1 VATKRIDWIRY
12 ALDLAKV
19 AATRSEDPYVK
30 VGAAVLRKDHSIAS
44 LGYNGV
50 PSGVEINWEDRDER
64 RKRVIHAEINAL
76 RYTKPDEGYILACGL
91 SPCRHCIQVI
101 ASYGI
106 KVVCYEEEYDKD
118 EFAFQLADEFGVTLR
133 KYEEGIYA

>member
-1 VATKRIDWIRY
+1 MNKRIDWIRY

-19 AATRSEDPYVK
+19 AATRSEDPHVK
-30 VGAAVLRKDHSIAS
+30 VGAAILRKDHSVAS

-50 PSGVEINWEDRDER
+50 PPGIEINWSDRDER

-76 RYTKPDEGYILACGL
+76 RYIKPDEGYILVCPL
-91 SPCRHCIQVI
+91 SPCRHCIQSI

-106 KVVCYEEEYDKD
+106 KKVFYEEEYEKD
-118 EFAFQLADEFGVTLR
+118 EFAFELAKEYKMCLH
-133 KYEEGIYA
+133 KYTEGIYD

>member
-1 VATKRIDWIRY
+1 MATKRIDWIRY

>member
-1 VATKRIDWIRY
+1 MNKRIDWIRY

-19 AATRSEDPYVK
+19 AATRSEDPHVK
-30 VGAAVLRKDHSIAS
+30 VGATILRKDHSVAS

-50 PSGVEINWEDRDER
+50 PPGIEINWSNRDER

-76 RYTKPDEGYILACGL
+76 RYIKPQEGYILVCPL
-91 SPCRHCIQVI
+91 SPCRHCVQSI

-106 KVVCYEEEYDKD
+106 KMIFYEEEYDKD
-118 EFAFQLADEFGVTLR
+118 EFAFELAKEFKIDLC
-133 KYEEGIYA
+133 KYVEGIYE

>member
-1 VATKRIDWIRY
+1 MASKRIDWIRY

-19 AATRSEDPYVK
+19 AATRSEDPFVK
-30 VGAAVLRKDHSIAS
+30 VGATILRKDHSIAS

-50 PSGVEINWEDRDER
+50 PSGVKINWGDRDER

-76 RYTKPDEGYILACGL
+76 RYIKPEEGYILACCL
-91 SPCRHCIQVI
+91 SPCRYCVQAI

-106 KVVCYEEEYDKD
+106 KIVCYDEEYDKD
-118 EFAFQLADEFGVTLR
+118 EFAFELEKEFGVSLC
-133 KYEEGIYA
+133 KYTEGIYE

>member
-1 VATKRIDWIRY
+1 MNKRIDWIRY

-19 AATRSEDPYVK
+19 AATRSEDPFVK
-30 VGAAVLRKDHSIAS
+30 VGATILRADQSVAS

-50 PSGVEINWEDRDER
+50 PPGIKIDWSNRDDR

-76 RYTKPDEGYILACGL
+76 RYIIPNEGHILACPL
-91 SPCRHCIQVI
+91 SPCRHCIQSM

-106 KVVCYEEEYDKD
+106 KKVFYEEAYDKD
-118 EFAFQLADEFGVTLR
+118 EFAFELAKEYKMYLC
-133 KYEEGIYA
+133 KYTEGLYN

>member
-1 VATKRIDWIRY
+1 MASKRIDWIRY

-19 AATRSEDPYVK
+19 AATRSQDPFVK
-30 VGAAVLRKDHSIAS
+30 VGATILRKDHSIAS

-50 PSGVEINWEDRDER
+50 PSGVKINWGDRDER

-76 RYTKPDEGYILACGL
+76 RYIKPEEGYILACCL
-91 SPCRHCIQVI
+91 SPCRYCVQAI

-106 KVVCYEEEYDKD
+106 KIVCYDEEYDKD
-118 EFAFQLADEFGVTLR
+118 EFAFELAKEFGVSLC
-133 KYEEGIYA
+133 KYTEGIYE

>member
-1 VATKRIDWIRY
+1 MASKRIDWIRY

-30 VGAAVLRKDHSIAS
+30 VGAAILRKDHSIAS

-50 PSGVEINWEDRDER
+50 PSGVVINWDDRDER

-76 RYTKPDEGYILACGL
+76 RYIKPDEGHILACGL
-91 SPCRHCIQVI
+91 SPCRHCVQAI

-106 KVVCYEEEYDKD
+106 KIICYEEEYAKD
-118 EFAFQLADEFGVTLR
+118 EFAFDLAEEFGVILR
-133 KYEEGIYA
+133 KYEEGIYS

>member
-1 VATKRIDWIRY
+1 MNKRIDWVRY

-19 AATRSEDPYVK
+19 AASRSEDPHVK
-30 VGAAVLRKDHSIAS
+30 VGATILRQDHSVAS

-50 PSGVEINWEDRDER
+50 PSGINIKWNDRDER

-76 RYTKPDEGYILACGL
+76 RYIKPQEGYLLACGL
-91 SPCRHCIQVI
+91 SPCRHCIQAI

-106 KVVCYEEEYDKD
+106 KIVCYEEEYDKD
-118 EFAFQLADEFGVTLR
+118 EFAFELAKEFGVSLC
-133 KYEEGIYA
+133 KYVEGIYD

>member
-1 VATKRIDWIRY
+1 MNKRIDWVRY

-19 AATRSEDPYVK
+19 AASRSEDPHVK
-30 VGAAVLRKDHSIAS
+30 VGATILRKDHSIAS

-50 PSGVEINWEDRDER
+50 PSGDER

-76 RYTKPDEGYILACGL
+76 RYIKPQEGYLLACSL
-91 SPCRHCIQVI
+91 SPCRHCIQAI

-106 KVVCYEEEYDKD
+106 KIVCYEEEYDKD
-118 EFAFQLADEFGVTLR
+118 EFAFELAEEFGVSLC
-133 KYEEGIYA
+133 KYVEGIYE

>member
-1 VATKRIDWIRY
+1 MSKRIDWVRY

-19 AATRSEDPYVK
+19 AASRSEDPYVK
-30 VGAAVLRKDHSIAS
+30 VGATILRKDHSVAS

-50 PSGVEINWEDRDER
+50 PSGVTIDWSDRDER

-76 RYTKPDEGYILACGL
+76 RYIKPEEGYIMACCL
-91 SPCRHCIQVI
+91 SPCRHCVQAT

-106 KVVCYEEEYDKD
+106 KIICYEQEYDKD
-118 EFAFQLADEFGVTLR
+118 EFAFELAKEFGVTLC
-133 KYEEGIYA
+133 KYEEGIYNW

>member
-1 VATKRIDWIRY
+1 MVSKRIDWVRY

-19 AATRSEDPYVK
+19 AASRSEDPYVK
-30 VGAAVLRKDHSIAS
+30 VGATILRHDHSVAS

-50 PSGVEINWEDRDER
+50 PSGTDIDWSDRDER

-76 RYTKPDEGYILACGL
+76 RYIKPNEGYILACGL
-91 SPCRHCIQVI
+91 SPCRHCVQAI

-106 KVVCYEEEYDKD
+106 KIICYEEEYDKD
-118 EFAFQLADEFGVTLR
+118 EFAFELAKEFGVNLC
-133 KYEEGIYA
+133 KYQEGIYD